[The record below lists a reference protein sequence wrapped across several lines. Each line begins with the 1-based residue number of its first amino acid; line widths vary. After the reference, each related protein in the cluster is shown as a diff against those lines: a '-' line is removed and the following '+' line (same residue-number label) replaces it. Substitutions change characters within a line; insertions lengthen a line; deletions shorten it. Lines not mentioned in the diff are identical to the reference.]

1 MFQKV
6 PVQFR
11 DEAGTLDGVQLKR
24 VEWLNLDEYSRI
36 FLLAEIW
43 SGMSEQSELPMR
55 PYSYITQ
62 PRKLDYR
69 FWPSS

>member
-36 FLLAEIW
+36 FLLAEI
-43 SGMSEQSELPMR
+43 
-55 PYSYITQ
+55 
-62 PRKLDYR
+62 
-69 FWPSS
+69 